1 MILGPPREDPVLL
14 THRPQVLSWDRADT
28 WAQQRL
34 VPYRDEIA
42 ARLGPTVASLGAVA
56 FDLSI
61 GFGPTSDLE
70 VVGDLDN
77 YLAPVAE
84 ALGRD
89 RIVAAWGSKDTG
101 QSSTLAVG
109 SPRNLA
115 PDALADFQHA
125 TVRTRSSTATNAWK
139 AEIASQLSH
148 LMPLPSTGAV
158 ELVAGFRVGPGRAW
172 LNLWKPAIDALGR
185 ILGPGPRQ
193 WHPRDGRVTRLG
205 MSVARDAA
213 LGWDVE
219 IDYWW
224 RSVPWR
230 DAR

>member
-1 MILGPPREDPVLL
+1 VILGPPREDPVLL

-77 YLAPVAE
+77 YRAPVAE

-172 LNLWKPAIDALGR
+172 EAREACMKAGASLQLVGTDDMIEAASEAMEFLLGA
-185 ILGPGPRQ
+185 
-193 WHPRDGRVTRLG
+193 
-205 MSVARDAA
+205 ARGLRATIPPEA
-213 LGWDVE
+213 Q
-219 IDYWW
+219 
-224 RSVPWR
+224 
-230 DAR
+230 

>member
-1 MILGPPREDPVLL
+1 VILGPPREDPVLL

-125 TVRTRSSTATNAWK
+125 TARTTGRRSSRTTPGGRTTRAGSEGRPSARPTRPAAARVKSVVNHRPASGDSRVAVAAPKAKAAPKREKTTVSPLAGGDATSGLDDLLA
-139 AEIASQLSH
+139 
-148 LMPLPSTGAV
+148 
-158 ELVAGFRVGPGRAW
+158 
-172 LNLWKPAIDALGR
+172 
-185 ILGPGPRQ
+185 
-193 WHPRDGRVTRLG
+193 
-205 MSVARDAA
+205 
-213 LGWDVE
+213 
-219 IDYWW
+219 
-224 RSVPWR
+224 
-230 DAR
+230 